1 MLLKN
6 VYNSYKKRL
15 CILLYISNLKV
26 AIHHKYYLIMHNL
39 KTNFDKILNITKS
52 FYKGF
57 IDADGNY
64 YFYPNKPKMFDC
76 EILTLFLVGET
87 IGIDNENYLFGKIK
101 SDHIHDFPNLIH
113 RSRFNRRRRRV
124 GDLIARL
131 NDRISSL
138 LNEGENI
145 YLVDSIPVPICK
157 NARITRSKICK
168 DDYESA
174 PDRGY
179 SAVNKAYFY
188 GFKLHLATS
197 VRGVYSSLELTKASI
212 HDIHF
217 LNEIKHSKID
227 DCTLIGDKGYV
238 SEPIQQDLFTTR
250 QIRLFTPI
258 KSNQHDKK
266 RIPFIFM
273 KSRKRIETLFSQLCD
288 QLMLKR
294 NYAKTTKGLSV
305 RILCKIAAVTML
317 QYINYQNQKP
327 LNHLKYA
334 LAS

>member
-1 MLLKN
+1 MGISSQPVVLLKI

-26 AIHHKYYLIMHNL
+26 VIHHKYYLIMHNL

-52 FYKGF
+52 FYKGS
-57 IDADGNY
+57 IDAEGNY
-64 YFYPNKPKMFDC
+64 YFYPNKPKMSDC
-76 EILTLFLVGET
+76 EIITLSLVGET
-87 IGIDNENYLFGKIK
+87 IGIDSENYLFGKIK
-101 SDHIHDFPNLIH
+101 SDHFHDFPNLIH
-113 RSRFNRRRRRV
+113 RSRFNRRRRRL

-145 YLVDSIPVPICK
+145 YLLDSIPVPICK
-157 NARITRSKICK
+157 NARINRSKICK

-197 VRGVYSSLELTKASI
+197 VRGVYSSMELTKASI

-217 LNEIKHSKID
+217 LNEVKH
-227 DCTLIGDKGYV
+227 
-238 SEPIQQDLFTTR
+238 EPS
-250 QIRLFTPI
+250 P
-258 KSNQHDKK
+258 S
-266 RIPFIFM
+266 
-273 KSRKRIETLFSQLCD
+273 
-288 QLMLKR
+288 
-294 NYAKTTKGLSV
+294 
-305 RILCKIAAVTML
+305 
-317 QYINYQNQKP
+317 
-327 LNHLKYA
+327 
-334 LAS
+334 

>member
-1 MLLKN
+1 M
-6 VYNSYKKRL
+6 
-15 CILLYISNLKV
+15 CILLCISNLKV

-52 FYKGF
+52 FYNGF

-157 NARITRSKICK
+157 NARITRSKI
-168 DDYESA
+168 
-174 PDRGY
+174 
-179 SAVNKAYFY
+179 
-188 GFKLHLATS
+188 
-197 VRGVYSSLELTKASI
+197 
-212 HDIHF
+212 
-217 LNEIKHSKID
+217 
-227 DCTLIGDKGYV
+227 
-238 SEPIQQDLFTTR
+238 
-250 QIRLFTPI
+250 
-258 KSNQHDKK
+258 
-266 RIPFIFM
+266 
-273 KSRKRIETLFSQLCD
+273 
-288 QLMLKR
+288 
-294 NYAKTTKGLSV
+294 
-305 RILCKIAAVTML
+305 
-317 QYINYQNQKP
+317 
-327 LNHLKYA
+327 
-334 LAS
+334 